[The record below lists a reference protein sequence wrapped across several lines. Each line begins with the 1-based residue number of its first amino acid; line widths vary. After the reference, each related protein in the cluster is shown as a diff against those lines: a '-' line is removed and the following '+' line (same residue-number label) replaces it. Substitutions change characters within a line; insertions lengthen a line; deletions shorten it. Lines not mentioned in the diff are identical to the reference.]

1 MNNEIDRIPP
11 GLWAPI
17 PIPAIKL
24 LVRNKQRPAS
34 RILYAIVLH
43 KGKAKSAIFPGYP
56 TLALYA
62 NVGENNIRKCLD
74 VLEAYGFIKITK
86 TRQGKKNRNVYEI
99 LDKAYN
105 LEINPKSETK
115 KGYDTMICNSCW
127 EDVESS
133 NILIYKYDTWE
144 SRNNEDLVH
153 KICFEK
159 GESGRLIPITELSRG
174 NQSFQ
179 RMIIENQRRFTSG
192 DSEL

>member
-62 NVGENNIRKCLD
+62 NVGENSIRKCLD

-99 LDKAYN
+99 LDKAYS
-105 LEINPKSETK
+105 LEINPKSESNK
-115 KGYDTMICNSCW
+115 VLENMICNFCW
-127 EDVESS
+127 EDIESTDFF
-133 NILIYKYDTWE
+133 IWKYDTWE
-144 SRNNEDLVH
+144 SRNNEELVH
-153 KICFEK
+153 RACFEK
-159 GESGRLIPITELSRG
+159 GDRGTLIPITELSRAS
-174 NQSFQ
+174 QHFQ
-179 RMIIENQRRFTSG
+179 RSIIENQRRYTSG

>member
-115 KGYDTMICNSCW
+115 KVYDTMICNSCW

-133 NILIYKYDTWE
+133 NILIYKYYTWE
-144 SRNNEDLVH
+144 SRNN
-153 KICFEK
+153 
-159 GESGRLIPITELSRG
+159 
-174 NQSFQ
+174 
-179 RMIIENQRRFTSG
+179 
-192 DSEL
+192 

>member
-115 KGYDTMICNSCW
+115 KVYDTMICNSCW
-127 EDVESS
+127 EDVESP
-133 NILIYKYDTWE
+133 NVLVYKYDTWE
-144 SRNNEDLVH
+144 SMNNEDLVH
-153 KICFEK
+153 NICFEK
-159 GESGRLIPITELSRG
+159 GDNGKLIPITELSRG
-174 NQSFQ
+174 SQSFQ